1 MTGAHDEKIIERAL
15 DIAVFLLASLE
26 IPLEENGPPVTQEE
40 LKEFLFSKAHQELG
54 YTKDDLGRWVK
65 I

>member
-1 MTGAHDEKIIERAL
+1 MTGAHDEKVIERAL
-15 DIAVFLLASLE
+15 DIAAFLLASLE
-26 IPLEENGPPVTQEE
+26 VPFEENGPPATPEE
-40 LKEFLFSKAHQELG
+40 IKDFLIGKGYQELG